1 MLVVSVVV
9 VVVGDGAK
17 VECADVTCIKRWICE
32 EVVVATQ
39 RGNASCLFA
48 AASSCHD
55 WMQWLVWKKNS
66 AKESQKMTLSL
77 DLLSS
82 LKTS

>member
-32 EVVVATQ
+32 GVVVATQ

-55 WMQWLVWKKNS
+55 WMQWLVLKNS

-77 DLLSS
+77 ELLSS